1 MFRRHSTVLLA
12 LALLSAAPL
21 AAAVDLAVHVETA
34 GGAPIADAIVYAVP
48 SAPVHAAPGAKYVI
62 DQLDRHFIPRVSVV
76 QAGTA
81 VDFPNSD
88 NIRHSVYSFSPARVF
103 TLKLYAGKP
112 TDPVVFDKAG
122 LVVLG
127 CNIHDSMVAWLLV
140 VDTPYFARTD
150 RSGAAILA
158 KVPAGDY
165 SLRAW
170 HSPMTEDEQVVQPL
184 HVEPGAASVAHTIH
198 ISTPVDSADDPAKPK

>member
-1 MFRRHSTVLLA
+1 MFRRQATALFA
-12 LALLSAAPL
+12 LALLSTPPW
-21 AAAVDLAVHVETA
+21 AAAVDLTVHVETA
-34 GGAPIADAIVYAVP
+34 AGGPIADAIVYAVP
-48 SAPVHAAPGAKYVI
+48 SVPVHAAPRPRYVV
-62 DQLDRHFIPRVSVV
+62 DQVDRHFVPRVNVV
-76 QAGTA
+76 EVGTA

-150 RSGAAILA
+150 RGGIALFQ
-158 KVPAGDY
+158 KLPAGDY
-165 SLRAW
+165 SLHAW
-170 HSPMTEDEQVVQPL
+170 HSPMTEDQQVAQPL
-184 HVEPGAASVAHTIH
+184 HVEPGAAPLAHTLH
-198 ISTPVDSADDPAKPK
+198 ISSPLDAPEDSAMPK

>member
-1 MFRRHSTVLLA
+1 MLRRRPTAWWA
-12 LALLSAAPL
+12 LALTCATPFV
-21 AAAVDLAVHVETA
+21 AAADLTVHVETA
-34 GGAPIADAIVYAVP
+34 AGAPIADAIVYAVP
-48 SAPVHAAPGAKYVI
+48 AAPIHAAPGARYVI
-62 DQLDRHFIPRVSVV
+62 DQIDRHFVPRVNVV

-103 TLKLYAGKP
+103 SLKLYAGKP
-112 TDPVVFDKAG
+112 TDPVLFDKAG

-150 RSGAAILA
+150 RAGIALLPKLPS
-158 KVPAGDY
+158 GDY

-170 HSPMTEDEQVVQPL
+170 HASLTEDEQIVQPL
-184 HVEPGAASVAHTIH
+184 HLEPGAAALAHTLH
-198 ISTPVDSADDPAKPK
+198 ISAPLDGPESPAKAQ

>member
-1 MFRRHSTVLLA
+1 MFRRHSTAWCA
-12 LALLSAAPL
+12 LALVSAPPL
-21 AAAVDLAVHVETA
+21 ATAVDLAVHVETA
-34 GGAPIADAIVYAVP
+34 AGGPIADAIVYAVP
-48 SAPVHAAPGAKYVI
+48 NAPPHTAPRVRYVI
-62 DQLDRHFIPRVSVV
+62 DQVDRHFVPRVNVV
-76 QAGTA
+76 QVGTA

-103 TLKLYAGKP
+103 TLKLYAGRP
-112 TDPVVFDKAG
+112 TDPVLFDKAG

-150 RSGAAILA
+150 RGGMASFPKL
-158 KVPAGDY
+158 PAGDY

-170 HSPMTEDEQVVQPL
+170 HSPMTEDQQVAQAL
-184 HVEPGAASVAHTIH
+184 HVESGAATLAQTLH
-198 ISTPVDSADDPAKPK
+198 ISIPVDAADEPAKPK